1 MISIQ
6 PKKIV
11 AAFAVLLMAAASLF
25 IASCQKELSSGFT
38 ITETP
43 PDLVTK
49 INSAVSG
56 FVTDE
61 ADAPVNGAV
70 VQFGGASA
78 STDKY
83 GYFEIKNVQAVKHAA
98 VVTVIKPGYFNGI
111 KTFIAAQGKSGFFRI
126 KLLPKTNQGNF
137 DAATGGTVTLANG
150 LAVSFPANAVKLASG
165 GAYGGQVNVAAQW
178 LNPASADLNRTM
190 PGDLRGLD
198 SLGFI
203 KTLTTYGMAAVELTG
218 ASGELLQVADGKK
231 ATLTFPIPASI
242 SGTAPANIP
251 LWSFNETLGLWKQE
265 GNAVKSGSNYVGQ
278 VSHFSFWN
286 CDVPNNY
293 VQFNCTVKND
303 DGSAVPGA
311 AVKISVVG
319 DPQRAGWGYTDS
331 SGYTGGAVPN
341 NSQLLLEV
349 FSNYSC
355 GTPVYSQ
362 AFTTTNQDVSLGII
376 TIPAA
381 NVATVSGNVINCT
394 AAPVTNGYIIMLKD
408 GIGYRYEIASDGSF
422 SFTTALC
429 TGTASIQLVA
439 EDVDALQSG
448 TLQNLTISS
457 GSNAAGTLSA
467 CGTSIEQYIYY
478 NINGTDYSITYPGD
492 TIAHYVN
499 TQTTF
504 PVSAVWGGRFNSGAG
519 NSVNFSFAQSNIVAG
534 SVQSLNSFYASQ
546 IPDSSNAL
554 TGSPVV
560 NVTEYGVIGQFIAG
574 NFNCTVTSGPPPGTT
589 YNVTC
594 QFRVRRSQ

>member
-231 ATLTFPIPASI
+231 AMLTFPIPASI

-394 AAPVTNGYIIMLKD
+394 AAPVTNGYVIMLKD

-560 NVTEYGVIGQFIAG
+560 NITEYGVIGQFIAG

>member
-6 PKKIV
+6 PKKIA

-394 AAPVTNGYIIMLKD
+394 AAPVTNGYVIMLKD

-560 NVTEYGVIGQFIAG
+560 NITEYGVIGQFIAG

>member
-394 AAPVTNGYIIMLKD
+394 AAPVTNGYVIMLKD

>member
-394 AAPVTNGYIIMLKD
+394 AAPVTNGYVIMLKD

-560 NVTEYGVIGQFIAG
+560 NITEYGVIGQFIAG

>member
-6 PKKIV
+6 HKKIV

>member
-6 PKKIV
+6 PKKIA

>member
-560 NVTEYGVIGQFIAG
+560 NITEYGVIGQFIAG